1 MRNNRPA
8 TVAAALAGG
17 LILPGCGTAHHTAPA
32 TTQAALGRHT
42 SAPTGAIAPVR
53 ESPAITASPGPVPV
67 LHPVLH
73 PGAAATVSD
82 FSGVGNNGAV
92 VPETQ
97 V

>member
-1 MRNNRPA
+1 MRNKRPA

-67 LHPVLH
+67 LHP
-73 PGAAATVSD
+73 GAAATVSD